1 MKTVFE
7 ALYSKLSGSALTAA
21 IGGRW
26 YLIEAPVGSTVPLC
40 VVSII
45 SEFNDHGLQI
55 TFVDTLI
62 EISVV
67 ADDITSMHTV
77 AELVY
82 TLFDNSTLTGL
93 SGYEQVG
100 PMDRENGQPLIED
113 GVYRYIIE
121 YRLMLKKL

>member
-7 ALYSKLSGSALTAA
+7 ALYSKLSGSTLTAA

-26 YLIEAPVGSTVPLC
+26 YPIEAPVGSTVPLC

-45 SEFNDHGLQI
+45 SALNDHGMQL
-55 TFVDTLI
+55 TFVDLLI

-67 ADDITSMHTV
+67 ADDVTSMHAV

-82 TLFDNSTLTGL
+82 SLFDNSTLTGL

-100 PMDRENGQPLIED
+100 PMDRENGQPMIED
-113 GVYRYIIE
+113 GIYRYIIE
-121 YRLMLKKL
+121 YRLMLKKT

>member
-7 ALYSKLSGSALTAA
+7 ALYSKLSGSALNTA

-26 YLIEAPVGSTVPLC
+26 YPIEAPVGSAVPLC

-45 SEFNDHGLQI
+45 SEMNDHGLQL

-62 EISVV
+62 EISVI

-77 AELVY
+77 SELVY
-82 TLFDNSTLTGL
+82 TLFDNSTLTGI

-121 YRLMLKKL
+121 YRLLLKKL

>member
-1 MKTVFE
+1 MKTVFD
-7 ALYSKLSGSALTAA
+7 ALYSKISGSALSTA

-26 YLIEAPVGSTVPLC
+26 YPIEAPVGAAVPLC

-45 SEFNDHGLQI
+45 SALNDHGMQL
-55 TFVDTLI
+55 TFVDLLI

-67 ADDITSMHTV
+67 ADDVTSMHTV

-82 TLFDNSTLTGL
+82 ALFDNSTLTGL

-100 PMDRENGQPLIED
+100 PMDRENGQPMIED
-113 GVYRYIIE
+113 GIYRYIIE
-121 YRLMLKKL
+121 YRLMLKKT